1 MENIEQLVATLSR
14 DVAPVKSAPHPY
26 VLSLKWLSIASV
38 YLIVSLAFS
47 GLRPD
52 LANALQNPWFTAE
65 LVLLFA
71 MFITAAIATAVL
83 SFPDMHQKRNMAYG
97 PLWVVG
103 LFVLMMYFAWRA
115 DAPTTPLPMH
125 SFECMISITLFSLLP
140 SVTTFY
146 ALRKLAST
154 HQRLSSSIAVLFA
167 FCTGALW
174 LRLHEQTDSIIHVI
188 EWHYLPILGF
198 SMLAIWLGKKLLKW

>member
-1 MENIEQLVATLSR
+1 MENIEQLVATLSK
-14 DVAPVKSAPHPY
+14 DVAPVKPAPHPY

-38 YLIVSLAFS
+38 YLIASLAFS

-52 LANALQNPWFTAE
+52 LANALQNPWFAAE
-65 LVLLFA
+65 IVLLLI

-83 SFPDMHQKRNMAYG
+83 SFPDMHQKHNMAYG

-103 LFVLMMYFAWRA
+103 MLVLVMLFAWRA

-140 SVTTFY
+140 SVATFY

-167 FCTGALW
+167 FSTGALW

-188 EWHYLPILGF
+188 EWHYLPILAF
-198 SMLAIWLGKKLLKW
+198 SVLGLWLGKVLLKW